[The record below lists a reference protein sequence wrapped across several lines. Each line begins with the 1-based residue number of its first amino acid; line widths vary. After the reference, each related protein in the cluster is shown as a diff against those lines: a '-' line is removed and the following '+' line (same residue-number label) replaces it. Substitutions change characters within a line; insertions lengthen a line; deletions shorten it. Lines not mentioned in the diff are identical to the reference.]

1 MKTLRKTHII
11 IIAIVLLSF
20 ALSAAFYPRLP
31 NRIAS
36 HWNAAGQVDDYMP
49 RFWGAFFIP
58 LINAA
63 VAALLLIIPAIDP
76 LKKNIQKFRNYFD
89 GFIIV
94 ILAFMLTVHLW
105 VLLWNVGITMSSNIF
120 MPIGVGLLFIYIGIL
135 CPHTR
140 RNWFIG
146 IRTPWTLSSNIVWGK
161 THKIGGRL
169 FILAGLIAIA
179 GAILPKYSI
188 FFIII
193 PIFLITAFVL
203 IYSYVE
209 YRKVGGKSPATATLE
224 RSIPKSFSGNTDW
237 DRLMS
242 EYMHHVAEALSDVNK
257 PRRRQIMEDVA
268 AHLNLRFNE
277 LPQEDRTVDNFRN
290 IIDQMGPATDY
301 AELLDPQRAKTA
313 ANAASKRFLLLT
325 LIAFLAIVA
334 AAVIISLTLPA
345 PAPAQISAPL
355 ERLVDKVDYPFLNDP
370 NVLGAWKSVDFV
382 ENPADFKPGERASDA
397 KLYLNHLI
405 FEPNGIIGGN
415 YLTWTKGLVINRHV
429 KTASTYTIKSIDGS
443 DYLFFQ
449 WKSGDY
455 IIRHRTPRYYVLK
468 RVPVESVQNEAMM
481 GRTADIPPSS
491 TVDEKGRVRDKID
504 YPFVNDPQLIGAWET
519 VDFVQE
525 PNDFEPGRR
534 NWEGDFFLK

>member
-20 ALSAAFYPRLP
+20 ALSAAFYPRMP
-31 NRIAS
+31 DRIAS
-36 HWNAAGQVDDYMP
+36 HWNAAGQVDDYMS
-49 RFWGAFFIP
+49 RFWGAFLIP

-63 VAALLLIIPAIDP
+63 VAALLLLIPAIDP

-94 ILAFMLTVHLW
+94 MLTFMLTLHLW
-105 VLLWNVGITMSSNIF
+105 MLLWNVGIRMSSNIF
-120 MPIGVGLLFIYIGIL
+120 MPIGVGLLFICIGIL
-135 CPHTR
+135 CPHTK

-146 IRTPWTLSSNIVWGK
+146 IRTPWTLSSNIVWEK
-161 THKIGGRL
+161 THKIGGWL
-169 FILAGLIAIA
+169 FILAGVIAIA

-193 PIFLITAFVL
+193 PVLLITAFLL

-237 DRLMS
+237 DRLVS
-242 EYMHHVAEALSDVNK
+242 VYMHHIAEALADVNK

-290 IIDQMGPATDY
+290 IIGEMGPATDY
-301 AELLDPQRAKTA
+301 AELLDPEGAKPAT
-313 ANAASKRFLLLT
+313 NAASKRFLLLT

-334 AAVIISLTLPA
+334 AAVIISLTLPPSTPEKP
-345 PAPAQISAPL
+345 PAAAK
-355 ERLVDKVDYPFLNDP
+355 RVVDKVDYPFIDDP
-370 NVLGAWKSVDFV
+370 NVLGTWKSVDFV
-382 ENPADFKPGERASDA
+382 ATPEDFIPGRTQRPESELFL
-397 KLYLNHLI
+397 KELVFL
-405 FEPNGIIGGN
+405 PNGKTPRPRII
-415 YLTWTKGLVINRHV
+415 WTKGLVIDPLE
-429 KTASTYTIKSIDGS
+429 KTASRYIIRKISGQI
-443 DYLFFQ
+443 YMFFE

-455 IIRHRTPRYYVLK
+455 IFRGMKPKYYVLRK
-468 RVPVESVQNEAMM
+468 AP
-481 GRTADIPPSS
+481 
-491 TVDEKGRVRDKID
+491 
-504 YPFVNDPQLIGAWET
+504 
-519 VDFVQE
+519 
-525 PNDFEPGRR
+525 
-534 NWEGDFFLK
+534 